1 MEDTVQHSC
10 LGQLWAP
17 EIFRAFRMA
26 MHPRKMVTAFLAV
39 AVICGVGWVMDLTS
53 SVVVSPGGDITEL
66 TVYAQDPSQLTQ
78 FLQTYSSQSG
88 RAGVFA
94 TLFSFASNRFHETLY
109 SWFRI
114 EQLQTVALPETVA
127 LLRDAVTS
135 LSWAFRHHPIYSVFF
150 FAVVSVVVAVAGGS
164 ICRMAALQLAQDE
177 RPGLVESLRFSS
189 DRLVSFL
196 SAFWIPLLIAV
207 AIGLFVSL
215 LGMLGNIPWL
225 GELILAASMPLIL
238 VLGVIMVFFIVG
250 IAAGSGLINP
260 AVAYEESESFTAINN
275 TFRYVYAQPWRLGF
289 HSFVAAAYG
298 AMTYLFVRF
307 FAFVTLLVSYR
318 FLQFGFLGDN
328 SKLAALWA
336 EPNYVDMVGL
346 WGAPNSPWTMT
357 VAGFVSYL
365 CALVMAGIVGSYV
378 FSYYYTV
385 STIIYALLR
394 RYIDGVPI
402 SQIHNREQA
411 TTITEATTSAAASV

>member
-1 MEDTVQHSC
+1 MEDTGQHSC

-53 SVVVSPGGDITEL
+53 SVVVSPGGGISEL
-66 TVYAQDPSQLTQ
+66 TVYAQDPAQLAQ
-78 FLQTYSSQSG
+78 FMQTYSGQSG

-94 TLFSFASNRFHETLY
+94 TLFSFASDRFHITLY
-109 SWFRI
+109 SWFRV

-135 LSWAFRHHPIYSVFF
+135 FSWAFRHHPIYSVFF
-150 FAVVSVVVAVAGGS
+150 FAMASVVVAVAGGS

-196 SAFWIPLLIAV
+196 AAFWIPLLIAL
-207 AIGLFVSL
+207 AIGLSVSL
-215 LGMLGNIPWL
+215 LGMVGNIPWL

-289 HSFVAAAYG
+289 HSFIAAAYG

-318 FLQFGFLGDN
+318 FLQLGFLGDN
-328 SKLAALWA
+328 SKLAALWP
-336 EPNYVDMVGL
+336 EPTYVDMVGL
-346 WGAPNSPWTMT
+346 WGAPSSPWTMT
-357 VAGFVSYL
+357 VAGFASYL
-365 CALVMAGIVGSYV
+365 CTLVVAGIVGSYV

-394 RYIDGVPI
+394 RYVDGAPI
-402 SQIHNREQA
+402 SQIHNREQTA
-411 TTITEATTSAAASV
+411 NVTGETASAAASV